1 MIKDRTLWAPVSN
14 STNFLFQAK
23 GYDTSKH
30 ALACFGGAGA
40 QHACAIARTLGISE
54 VIVHK
59 YAGIL
64 SAYGM
69 ALADVVHEA
78 QEPCAKI
85 YSPGIYLFFVPILK
99 TCKPCP
105 MENIIFFFFFS

>member
-1 MIKDRTLWAPVSN
+1 MESFISVFIYFCYS
-14 STNFLFQAK
+14 FQAK
-23 GYDTSKH
+23 GHDTSQH
-30 ALACFGGAGA
+30 ILAVFGGAGG
-40 QHACAIARTLGISE
+40 QHACAIARALGMQT

-64 SAYGM
+64 SAFGM

-85 YSPGIYLFFVPILK
+85 YEPGKICVH
-99 TCKPCP
+99 
-105 MENIIFFFFFS
+105 

>member
-1 MIKDRTLWAPVSN
+1 MGTV
-14 STNFLFQAK
+14 F
-23 GYDTSKH
+23 
-30 ALACFGGAGA
+30 
-40 QHACAIARTLGISE
+40 
-54 VIVHK
+54 VHK

-85 YSPGIYLFFVPILK
+85 YEPGKIVSISVDLLRCVLQ
-99 TCKPCP
+99 
-105 MENIIFFFFFS
+105 IISTLLTL

>member
-1 MIKDRTLWAPVSN
+1 M
-14 STNFLFQAK
+14 
-23 GYDTSKH
+23 
-30 ALACFGGAGA
+30 
-40 QHACAIARTLGISE
+40 LGMGT
-54 VIVHK
+54 VFVHK

-85 YSPGIYLFFVPILK
+85 YEPGRTLCISVD
-99 TCKPCP
+99 
-105 MENIIFFFFFS
+105 

>member
-1 MIKDRTLWAPVSN
+1 MSQV
-14 STNFLFQAK
+14 F
-23 GYDTSKH
+23 
-30 ALACFGGAGA
+30 
-40 QHACAIARTLGISE
+40 
-54 VIVHK
+54 VHK

-85 YSPGIYLFFVPILK
+85 YSI
-99 TCKPCP
+99 
-105 MENIIFFFFFS
+105 ENLQYFQDRLEVRPRIKQKLLPKSTY